1 MHCPGCGGEAA
12 GGTVSCPRCG
22 ESTVAVRHAVPLPV
36 AGLRLANACA
46 CCLAPPTTSI
56 PFQSAKV
63 VWGGLQKTGTMRV
76 PMCGD
81 CTRDRTELIKWVS
94 IVSFVLAGVLAF
106 FVANALVPKARD
118 PEQDQGMLRVLLMV
132 GIAGAGGGLGRLLA
146 SRTKKSARPGH
157 TA

>member
-1 MHCPGCGGEAA
+1 M
-12 GGTVSCPRCG
+12 
-22 ESTVAVRHAVPLPV
+22 

-157 TA
+157 TALCRPIDPPTEPGGSVLVHNRAYAAMCSAASQQR